1 MTQQRATAI
10 VLAAGAGRRLGG
22 DLPKAFLT
30 LGDRPILTVAA
41 AAAAASPAID
51 GLIAAVPAG
60 YEDVAAE
67 CLDDLPI
74 PCTIIVGGPT
84 RQASVRAALDA
95 LDETVEVVAV
105 HDAARPFAPPDLFTE
120 VVDAVAAGADGAIP
134 VVPVTDT
141 VKRVAD
147 GRVVATVDRDELAL
161 AQTPQAF
168 RVEALRDAHRRA
180 DGAGSEGTDDA
191 ALVESVGAVVT
202 VAGDPMNVKITTM
215 FDLARAAA
223 RMGAVGA

>member
-1 MTQQRATAI
+1 MTQLRATAI

-30 LGDRPILTVAA
+30 LADRPILTLAA
-41 AAAAASPAID
+41 AAAAASPAIE

-60 YEDVAAE
+60 YEDVAAD
-67 CLDDLPI
+67 CVDGLAI
-74 PCTIIVGGPT
+74 PCTIVVGGRT

-95 LDETVEVVAV
+95 LDGSVEVVVV
-105 HDAARPFAPPDLFTE
+105 HDAARPFAPPDLFTA
-120 VVDAVAAGADGAIP
+120 VVGALVGGIDGAIP

-147 GRVVATVDRDELAL
+147 GRVVATVDRNELAL

-168 RVEALRDAHRRA
+168 RLEALRDAHRRA
-180 DGAGSEGTDDA
+180 DGMGSERTDDA
-191 ALVESVGAVVT
+191 ALIETVGTVVT

>member
-1 MTQQRATAI
+1 V

-41 AAAAASPAID
+41 AAAAASPAIEA
-51 GLIAAVPAG
+51 LVVVVPAG

-67 CLDDLPI
+67 CVEDLAI
-74 PCTIIVGGPT
+74 ASTIVVGGPT
-84 RQASVRAALDA
+84 RQASVRAALRELGDPA
-95 LDETVEVVAV
+95 GIVVV
-105 HDAARPFAPPDLFTE
+105 HDAARPFAPPALFTE
-120 VVDAVAAGADGAIP
+120 VVAAVAAGADGAVP
-134 VVPVTDT
+134 VIPVTDT
-141 VKRVAD
+141 VKRVSD
-147 GRVVATVDRDELAL
+147 GRVVATVERNELVL

-168 RVEALRDAHRRA
+168 RLQTLLDAHRRA
-180 DGAGSEGTDDA
+180 GDAGSERTDDA
-191 ALVESVGAVVT
+191 GLVETVGVVVT
-202 VAGDPMNVKITTM
+202 VAGDPMNAKITTM

>member
-1 MTQQRATAI
+1 V

-41 AAAAASPAID
+41 AAAAASPAIEA
-51 GLIAAVPAG
+51 LVVVVPAG

-67 CLDDLPI
+67 CVEDLAI
-74 PCTIIVGGPT
+74 ASTIVVGGPT
-84 RQASVRAALDA
+84 RQASVRAALRELGDPA
-95 LDETVEVVAV
+95 GIVVV
-105 HDAARPFAPPDLFTE
+105 HDAARPFAPPALFTE
-120 VVDAVAAGADGAIP
+120 VVAAVAAGADGAVP
-134 VVPVTDT
+134 VIPVTDT
-141 VKRVAD
+141 VKRVSD
-147 GRVVATVDRDELAL
+147 GRVVATVERNELVL

-168 RVEALRDAHRRA
+168 RLQTLLDAHRRA
-180 DGAGSEGTDDA
+180 NDAGSERTDDA
-191 ALVESVGAVVT
+191 GLVETVGVVVT
-202 VAGDPMNVKITTM
+202 VAGDPMNAKITTM